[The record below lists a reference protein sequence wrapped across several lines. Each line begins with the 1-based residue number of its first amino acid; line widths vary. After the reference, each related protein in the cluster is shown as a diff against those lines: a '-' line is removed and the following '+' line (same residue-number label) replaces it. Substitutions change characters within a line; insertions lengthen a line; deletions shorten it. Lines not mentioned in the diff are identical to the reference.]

1 MFSVAGWAGLC
12 KGEQREEDEGGEK
25 DEKGEEK
32 EHRREDGRPERET
45 ASRWLG
51 LALERLKT
59 NRLAG
64 SIREFC
70 SLQTPVIMFDKNSD
84 YVVMTIE
91 QVSLFILPCG
101 SDRHCALIFFTFAPA
116 LRHAHQPSWNQAI
129 RLATCQI
136 HGTQHHSLANMRP
149 PLQLLPMSFGPEAL
163 PPPGASGY

>member
-1 MFSVAGWAGLC
+1 MWRVGL
-12 KGEQREEDEGGEK
+12 GYARESSGRKTKEARRTKNEKKRSTDGKTGG
-25 DEKGEEK
+25 
-32 EHRREDGRPERET
+32 RRET

-91 QVSLFILPCG
+91 QVSLLFLPC
-101 SDRHCALIFFTFAPA
+101 SLDRHCALIFFTFAPA